1 MRKTLYL
8 IVFTPS
14 PLSALGHAIKRQIEE
29 MARTETQD
37 IAVTCWDEDTSFFDP
52 SNRYPLNECI
62 RKLHSFDGAI
72 IILGPA
78 APSAGAGA
86 VSTSAEGAAPPRA
99 PGVPA
104 TPLPVNSNVLIEIG
118 ACMARFGRNRV
129 FLLRPKSD
137 SVQIPTYFSENNINF
152 AAYDD
157 TAEAGPDA
165 VAEAAR
171 IVVRHLGGLGQSAY
185 YSDLPA
191 FGLAHGYFNNFV
203 MPAIRNVERGATVYA
218 KSGGGF
224 LKGRR
229 RRRFSSAVF
238 VVAVPEDRI
247 VTRGEMHRRLTEIGL
262 VEAVI
267 EAQDGRDITFFT
279 IPEFRE
285 KDALYIVEVPTN
297 LVASHDAIDKIE
309 KLWIDSAGATDGYKL
324 LLERREIANFF
335 RYVDVL
341 RENAGLQT
349 GKVRQLAVPSI
360 DKLTLDL
367 IRGQVA

>member
-8 IVFTPS
+8 IIFTPTALA
-14 PLSALGHAIKRQIEE
+14 PLGHAIKRQIEE
-29 MARTETQD
+29 TSRTGAQD
-37 IAVTCWDEDTSFFDP
+37 IAATCWDQDTSFFDP
-52 SNRYPLNECI
+52 TNPYPLNECI

-72 IILGPA
+72 IVLGPS

-86 VSTSAEGAAPPRA
+86 VSTSAQGAAA
-99 PGVPA
+99 PGAA
-104 TPLPVNSNVLIEIG
+104 TADAPLPVNSNVLIEIG
-118 ACMARFGRNRV
+118 ASMARFGRNRV
-129 FLLRPKSD
+129 FLLKPKSD
-137 SVQIPTYFSENNINF
+137 NVQIPTYFRENNVNF
-152 AAYDD
+152 ATYDD
-157 TAEAGPDA
+157 TVAAGPDA
-165 VAEAAR
+165 VVEAAG
-171 IVVRHLGGLGQSAY
+171 IITRHLGGLGQSAY

-203 MPAIRNVERGATVYA
+203 VPAIRNVERGATVYA

-229 RRRFSSAVF
+229 RREFSSAVF
-238 VVAVPEDRI
+238 IVAVPEDRI
-247 VTRGEMHRRLTEIGL
+247 VTRIEMHKRLTEIGL

-267 EAQDGRDITFFT
+267 EAEDGRDIAFFT

-285 KDALYIVEVPTN
+285 KNALYIVEVPTN
-297 LVASHDAIDKIE
+297 LIASHDAIDKIQS
-309 KLWIDSAGATDGYKL
+309 LWIDSEGGTDDYKQ

-349 GKVRQLAVPSI
+349 GKVRQIAVPSI
-360 DKLTLDL
+360 DRLTLAV
-367 IRGQVA
+367 IRQQVA